1 MQNKLLSWFLMFSLA
16 VCFTGITAS
25 GQDAGSRPP
34 GLIKVAKVTGT
45 VTAVKDGAT
54 TALANGSEISQGYV
68 VNTAKDSSVVLV
80 FSNGATVNLAQDS
93 SLSIDE
99 FLQDPFAD
107 EMSVSKLTAEPS
119 ISNTKL
125 NLSRGELVGN
135 VKKLNYDAGSSF
147 TVQTPVGAAG
157 IRGTTFRIIFRP
169 DGTGKAFFSLT
180 TVEGNVVLASGTIN
194 MPAEM
199 SVQDNKE
206 VEVVLDVTVDDA
218 AGTVTVS
225 APSAVPVTVTD
236 TPPATQAQVTAV
248 AQQVA
253 EAAATVV
260 FTSSSS
266 ATTTTPTPPPAEEGE
281 GEGEQD
287 SGEGE
292 GTGSG
297 DQPTGSEG
305 TTPPTTTPPTT
316 PPPTTPPPP
325 PATPP
330 PPRTTSGDG
339 RTA

>member
-1 MQNKLLSWFLMFSLA
+1 MSAAGPHFTMQKKLLSWFLTFSLA
-16 VCFTGITAS
+16 VFFTGISAQ
-25 GQDAGSRPP
+25 GQEAGSRPP
-34 GLIKVAKVTGT
+34 GLIKVAKVTGA
-45 VTAVKDGAT
+45 VTAMKDGVT
-54 TALANGSEISQGYV
+54 TPLANGSEISQGYV

-107 EMSVSKLTAEPS
+107 EVSVSKLTAEPS
-119 ISNTKL
+119 VSNTKL

-157 IRGTTFRIIFRP
+157 IRGTTFRIVFRP

-180 TVEGNVVLASGTIN
+180 TVEGNVVLASGTVN

-199 SVQDNKE
+199 SVQDNRE
-206 VEVVLDVTVDDA
+206 VEVVLDITVDDA
-218 AGTVTVS
+218 AGTITVS
-225 APSAVPVTVTD
+225 APSATPVTVTD
-236 TPPATQAQVTAV
+236 TPPTTQAQVTAV

-253 EAAATVV
+253 EAAAAVV
-260 FTSSSS
+260 FTSSTS
-266 ATTTTPTPPPAEEGE
+266 TTTTTQTQTPAPQEQQPAGEDTDPPTPTPP
-281 GEGEQD
+281 
-287 SGEGE
+287 
-292 GTGSG
+292 T
-297 DQPTGSEG
+297 

-316 PPPTTPPPP
+316 TPPTTTPP